1 MDERDSAILRELQ
14 LNARLTNRQLATR
27 VGLAPSSCLARVRAL
42 EQSGVI
48 SGYHAQVDLERIGRG
63 IEALIAF
70 QIRPLSRAVIHAF
83 KAFALEQPEVLDVYV
98 VGGGDDF
105 LLHLAVPTVG
115 AMHEMLMDRFSKRKE
130 VIGFRTSI
138 LYEHTRQL
146 ATAPSRHGAERL

>member
-27 VGLAPSSCLARVRAL
+27 VGLAPSSCFARVRAL
-42 EQSGVI
+42 EASGVI

-63 IEALIAF
+63 VEALIAF
-70 QIRPLSRAVIHAF
+70 QIRPLSRSVIQAF
-83 KAFALEQPEVLDVYV
+83 KAFALDQPEVLDVYV

-105 LLHLAVPTVG
+105 LVHVAVPTVA
-115 AMHEMLMDRFSKRKE
+115 AMHALLMDRFSKRKE

-138 LYEHTRQL
+138 LFEHTRRL
-146 ATAPSRHGAERL
+146 ATPPTGHGAERT